1 MKNRLQDTP
10 LKRFSMLSFML
21 FFPVITVLAQDV
33 QFPKAIISSGGGNA
47 VSGPVNLTRWRIG
60 QINVVT
66 FPSENPL
73 KQASVIAT
81 TLPLETTSEWS
92 VKVYPNPVNTILHVN
107 FDMKSQGEFNLEI
120 YDARGSKLISEN
132 GLIILPGQVAKLDL
146 TGLTPALYL
155 LKVIPSVQ
163 GTQKIFKITKK

>member
-1 MKNRLQDTP
+1 
-10 LKRFSMLSFML
+10 MLSFML

-33 QFPKAIISSGGGNA
+33 QFPQAIISSGGGNT

-66 FPSENPL
+66 FPSENPM

-81 TLPLETTSEWS
+81 SLPLETTGEWS
-92 VKVYPNPVNTILHVN
+92 VNVYPNPVNTMLNLH
-107 FDMKSQGEFNLEI
+107 FGMESRGEFNLAI
-120 YDARGSKLISEN
+120 YDVRGSKLISEN

-155 LKVIPSVQ
+155 LKIIPAEQ
-163 GTQKIFKITKK
+163 GTQKLFKITKQ